1 MTFGHTRC
9 PVHLYSGIHITMVL
23 ITHIFFRKKVSRICQ
38 HIANIQIYDDL

>member
-9 PVHLYSGIHITMVL
+9 PVHLYSDIHITMAL